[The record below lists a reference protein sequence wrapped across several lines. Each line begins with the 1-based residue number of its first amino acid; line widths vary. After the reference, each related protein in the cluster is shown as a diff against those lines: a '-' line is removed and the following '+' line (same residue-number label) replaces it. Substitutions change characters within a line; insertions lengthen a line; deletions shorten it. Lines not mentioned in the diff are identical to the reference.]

1 MQKLQ
6 KIQNNAVRFIYGLY
20 GKKGKVSITPY
31 MKKLHF
37 LPVRFRIK
45 FKLCL
50 LVFKCI
56 NDLAPSYL
64 KDLIILRE
72 VKRRSSRLDNDF
84 FLLKVPPCPNFS
96 KSQGAFSYVAPK
108 MWNEIPYNIR
118 AMSDINQFKVAL
130 KTYFFN
136 IAFEDVEDM

>member
-1 MQKLQ
+1 MYSKLTEKNLQKLQ

-20 GKKGKVSITPY
+20 GKRRKEPISPY
-31 MKKLHF
+31 LKKLHF

-56 NDLAPSYL
+56 NDLAPEYL
-64 KDLIILRE
+64 KELIFLRE

-84 FLLKVPPCPNFS
+84 FLLKVPPCPNL
-96 KSQGAFSYVAPK
+96 
-108 MWNEIPYNIR
+108 
-118 AMSDINQFKVAL
+118 INHKELFHMLDQRHGMICHTL
-130 KTYFFN
+130 
-136 IAFEDVEDM
+136 